1 MSRWIEFETAGALE
15 RIKNTENSDNIGPI
29 NIRYSKSEGIYD
41 LMMNAKGEYWMYE
54 YSYTSLS
61 EAQSKARELV
71 RG

>member
-15 RIKNTENSDNIGPI
+15 RIKNTENSDTIGPI
-29 NIRYSKSEGIYD
+29 NIRYSKNEGIYD
-41 LMMNAKGEYWMYE
+41 LMMNAKGDYWMYE

-61 EAQSKARELV
+61 EAQNKARELV